1 MLTVVLS
8 VFLGYNVYLAARN
21 VTTNESFKR
30 DALRDAVA
38 ATKAAGETSDVDW
51 DEVMRNQYDRGVWAN
66 LMEVVRPPV
75 SADRPWRVP
84 CATTS
89 PSSTAKA
96 KTH

>member
-1 MLTVVLS
+1 MLS

-38 ATKAAGETSDVDW
+38 ATKAAGETSAVDW
-51 DEVMRNQYDRGVWAN
+51 DDVMRNRYDRGVWAN

-89 PSSTAKA
+89 PSLTAKA